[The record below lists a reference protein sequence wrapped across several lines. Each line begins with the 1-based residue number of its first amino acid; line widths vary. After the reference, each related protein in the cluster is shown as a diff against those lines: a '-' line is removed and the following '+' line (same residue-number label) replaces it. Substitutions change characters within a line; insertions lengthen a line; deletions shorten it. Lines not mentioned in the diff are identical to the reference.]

1 MNALKFIT
9 TSVVACLL
17 GMSPALA
24 DRLDDIKANGK
35 LVCGTVPNFEP
46 FSFPDPTTRELVGY
60 DVDFCNTIA
69 AKLGVTAEIKTLSL
83 EARIPEL
90 TEGRVDMLVAVLG
103 YTPARAEQID
113 FSYGYYVSPSVIAV
127 RADRGY
133 NDLESLAGKRIA
145 VIKSSNTEIFTR
157 KSIPNVNI
165 VAFDDA
171 PTGFLALVQNKVDG
185 FGTSSVAIG
194 RLIDKSKG
202 SVDLKVIEQPVGT
215 ETWGIGIKKGEDRLL
230 DAVNDALLDMENSGE
245 AGKIFDKWLG
255 DSTIYK
261 LKKQFK
267 IEKITANP

>member
-1 MNALKFIT
+1 MNALKLIIT
-9 TSVVACLL
+9 SAVVCLL

-46 FSFPDPTTRELVGY
+46 FSYPDPTTRELVGY
-60 DVDFCNTIA
+60 DVDFCNAIA
-69 AKLGVTAEIKTLSL
+69 AKLGVKAEIKTLSL

-145 VIKSSNTEIFTR
+145 VIKSSNTETFTR
-157 KSIPNVNI
+157 KSIADVNI
-165 VAFDDA
+165 IAFDDA

-185 FGTSSVAIG
+185 FGTSSVAVG
-194 RLIDKSKG
+194 RLVDKSKDT
-202 SVDLKVIEQPVGT
+202 VELKVIDKPVGT

-230 DAVNDALLDMENSGE
+230 DAVNTTLVEMDNSGE
-245 AGKIFDKWLG
+245 AGAIHDMWLG
-255 DSTIYK
+255 DATIYK

-267 IEKITANP
+267 IEKITATP